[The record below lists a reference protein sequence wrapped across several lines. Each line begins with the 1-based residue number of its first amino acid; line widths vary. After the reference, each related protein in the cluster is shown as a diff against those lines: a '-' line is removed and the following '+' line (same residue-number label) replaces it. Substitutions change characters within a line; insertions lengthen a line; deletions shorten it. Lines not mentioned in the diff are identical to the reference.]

1 MRRGNGMG
9 SVIKVKG
16 RNLRK
21 PYKALITLG
30 YTSEGNPK
38 KKVIGYYRTV
48 REGYAA
54 LDTYIK
60 APKAFE
66 LGKLTFKEVY
76 NLWFEKYALKQNYK
90 KKTIDGYKSLYNKHL
105 SKFDNRIFR
114 EIKVLEW
121 QSLFE
126 SIYSNSIERAL
137 KSRLNDIYKFAIKN
151 EIVDKSQSY
160 LLEVS
165 KTPKKIIRKIFTR
178 EEINL
183 LFSIKENRIA
193 QALLIL
199 IYSGLRIEEFLHLT
213 NKDVTNCINVR
224 DSKTTAG
231 LRIVPIHN
239 KIKDLIEEL
248 KKENNEYLYTF
259 KNTKANYSTFKY
271 KFKNLMKEL
280 NMQHTIHDTR
290 HTFATM
296 LNNVDA
302 NSTSIIKLIGHSDFS
317 ITENVYTHKDLEELQ
332 KAIDL
337 LN

>member
-1 MRRGNGMG
+1 MWE
-9 SVIKVKG
+9 SFS
-16 RNLRK
+16 
-21 PYKALITLG
+21 
-30 YTSEGNPK
+30 YT
-38 KKVIGYYRTV
+38 
-48 REGYAA
+48 
-54 LDTYIK
+54 
-60 APKAFE
+60 
-66 LGKLTFKEVY
+66 KE
-76 NLWFEKYALKQNYK
+76 
-90 KKTIDGYKSLYNKHL
+90 
-105 SKFDNRIFR
+105 
-114 EIKVLEW
+114 
-121 QSLFE
+121 
-126 SIYSNSIERAL
+126 
-137 KSRLNDIYKFAIKN
+137 
-151 EIVDKSQSY
+151 
-160 LLEVS
+160 
-165 KTPKKIIRKIFTR
+165 KIIRKIFTR

-259 KNTKANYSTFKY
+259 KNKKAIYSTFKY

>member
-1 MRRGNGMG
+1 MRRANGMG
-9 SVIKVKG
+9 TVIKVKG

-21 PYKALITLG
+21 PYKALVTLG
-30 YTSEGNPK
+30 YTNKGNPR
-38 KKVIGYYRTV
+38 KKVIGYYKTL
-48 REGYAA
+48 REAYSE
-54 LDTYIK
+54 LDSYIK

-76 NLWFEKYALKQNYK
+76 NLWLEKYVAKQNYK
-90 KKTIDGYKSLYNKHL
+90 VKTVNGYKSLYNKHL
-105 SKFDNRIFR
+105 SKFDDRVFS
-114 EIKVLEW
+114 EIKILEW
-121 QSLFE
+121 QNLFE
-126 SIYSNSIERAL
+126 SINSNSIERAL

-151 EIVDKSQSY
+151 EIVDKSQSN

-165 KTPKKIIRKIFTR
+165 KTTKKIIRKIFTKT
-178 EEINL
+178 EIEL
-183 LFSIKENRIA
+183 LFSVKENRIA

-213 NKDVTNCINVR
+213 NKDVSNCINVR

-231 LRIVPIHN
+231 IRIVPIHN
-239 KIKDLIEEL
+239 KIKDLIEKL

-259 KNTKANYSTFKY
+259 KNKKAIYSTFKY

-280 NMQHTIHDTR
+280 GMQHTIHDTR

-296 LNNVDA
+296 LNNVEA
-302 NSTSIIKLIGHSDFS
+302 NSTSIIKLIGHTDFS
-317 ITENVYTHKDLEELQ
+317 ITENIYTHKDLEELQ